1 MLILIISMFRTFKEA
16 CNFYKFPG
24 SHQVGSFGNS
34 LGILRSYSN
43 DTPGK
48 DFFLDGEREIL
59 YKLKD
64 DSYREKFN
72 RNILN
77 DQHVRVFRKVNMEAG
92 NSCRKTRTTYVK
104 DLGLFSVV
112 GFKDDTNHVRM
123 ISVKKKEKQSG
134 IKRKVASS
142 VSGLHNPTTSN
153 TTSSI

>member
-1 MLILIISMFRTFKEA
+1 MFRTFKEA
-16 CNFYKFPG
+16 CGFYKFPG

-34 LGILRSYSN
+34 SGILRSYSN

-77 DQHVRVFRKVNMEAG
+77 DQLVRVFRKVNMEVE

-112 GFKDDTNHVRM
+112 DFKDDTNHVRM
-123 ISVKKKEKQSG
+123 VSVEKLEKQSRE
-134 IKRKVASS
+134 KRKVASS
-142 VSGLHNPTTSN
+142 SSFHNPN
-153 TTSSI
+153 KKYKDIHEKF